1 MQLFK
6 ALGRDLT
13 KYLPPDASR
22 TDRRIAARICQIGQ
36 PVALGHRPGSALR
49 LCASARMV
57 SDCWARSTIVATALE
72 PVLDDVR
79 KVIEKLNWLIV
90 RSSLCESTA
99 R

>member
-1 MQLFK
+1 
-6 ALGRDLT
+6 
-13 KYLPPDASR
+13 
-22 TDRRIAARICQIGQ
+22 
-36 PVALGHRPGSALR
+36 
-49 LCASARMV
+49 MV